1 MSNHTPVPWKIG
13 AYCSRPNADGM
24 KGHRIISD
32 GDDGFEFHI
41 AAVGTHPGIN
51 SEAARANAVLIIEA
65 VNNYAAMR
73 TGIESLR
80 LQLARARKVID
91 AECEQ
96 KYKLVAEKNDL
107 LGQLAS
113 VRSATIEEC
122 ARIADGWLARYGETE
137 IKYTT
142 AQEYA
147 CDAVEDIADGIRA
160 LARVT
165 LSDEVGK

>member
-80 LQLARARKVID
+80 LQLVKVRE
-91 AECEQ
+91 ALEF
-96 KYKLVAEKNDL
+96 Y
-107 LGQLAS
+107 
-113 VRSATIEEC
+113 
-122 ARIADGWLARYGETE
+122 ADGERYNGPNQRLVGDDKYTRADAAYLKDVTRDGGDLAR
-137 IKYTT
+137 
-142 AQEYA
+142 
-147 CDAVEDIADGIRA
+147 RA
-160 LARVT
+160 LA
-165 LSDEVGK
+165 LSE